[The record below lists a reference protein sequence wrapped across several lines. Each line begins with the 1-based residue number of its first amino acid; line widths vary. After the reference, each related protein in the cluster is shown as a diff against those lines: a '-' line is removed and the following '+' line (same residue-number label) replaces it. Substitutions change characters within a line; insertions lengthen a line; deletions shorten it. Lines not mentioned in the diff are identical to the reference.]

1 MTTVHYIIYAGR
13 TYQVEW
19 YFKEDKTMPGYEFYQ
34 DLPEQDKARF
44 MVLVQHL
51 ADAQR
56 GTFLPKKHYN
66 IEDTKHG
73 IYAFKPHAERFL
85 NFMTSGGKI
94 IVTNGFRKQS
104 QKLRRKEQGEV
115 ETAIHLKNDYEKR
128 KKRGDYYENW

>member
-1 MTTVHYIIYAGR
+1 MTTIHYIIYTGR

-19 YFKEDKTMPGYEFYQ
+19 YFRDDKTMPGYEFFQ
-34 DLPEQDKARF
+34 ALSDQDKARF
-44 MVLVQHL
+44 IVLAQHL
-51 ADAQR
+51 ANAQR

-94 IVTNGFRKQS
+94 IVTNGFHKRS
-104 QKLRRKEQGEV
+104 QKLRQKEREEV
-115 ETAIHLKNDYEKR
+115 EKAIRFKNDYENR
-128 KKRGDYYENW
+128 IKRGDYYEKW